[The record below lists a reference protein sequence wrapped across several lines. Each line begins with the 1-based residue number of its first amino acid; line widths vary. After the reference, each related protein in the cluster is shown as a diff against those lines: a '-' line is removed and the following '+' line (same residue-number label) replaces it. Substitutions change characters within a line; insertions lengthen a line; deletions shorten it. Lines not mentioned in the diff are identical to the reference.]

1 MKDLRNREICVLLQS
16 KKGKIMA
23 LAIKSIPT
31 LTGEDASRFVDEAEK
46 AYENA
51 GNLDFSEK
59 IAIAVAIL
67 KKANI
72 M

>member
-1 MKDLRNREICVLLQS
+1 
-16 KKGKIMA
+16 MA

-31 LTGEDASRFVDEAEK
+31 LTGEDASRFVNEAEK
-46 AYENA
+46 ASENA

-67 KKANI
+67 KKAN
-72 M
+72 MM

>member
-1 MKDLRNREICVLLQS
+1 
-16 KKGKIMA
+16 MA

-59 IAIAVAIL
+59 IAIVVAVL
-67 KKANI
+67 KKAN
-72 M
+72 MM